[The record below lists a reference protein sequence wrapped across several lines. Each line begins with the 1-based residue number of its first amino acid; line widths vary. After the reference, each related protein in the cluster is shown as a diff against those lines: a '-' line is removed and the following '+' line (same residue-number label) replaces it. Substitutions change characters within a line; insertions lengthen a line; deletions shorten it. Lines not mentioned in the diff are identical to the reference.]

1 VRRAGRLLATLAFL
15 PVLLAADRPSG
26 LGDVVKVRHWS
37 FPGFT
42 RVLLEVSRPV
52 RTEVRR
58 LPADEEARRPERLYL
73 DLDGVWIGRRFGAP
87 IPVGDGLL
95 RAIRLGQNTLT
106 RTRLVVDLE
115 RYDRH
120 RLLVLSAPDRVVLDV
135 FAAPRDAPP
144 PGGEARLPSDL
155 RPVRTVV
162 VDAGHGGRDPGASGH
177 FGLVEKDLTLRMA
190 RLLRPRL
197 EAMGFQVVMTRDG
210 DETLSLEE
218 RTALAEGADG
228 DVFLSLHA
236 NSAPRPALHG
246 IEIWHLDRGHSRHA
260 LRVAARENHVSPGQL
275 DDLQR
280 ALARLR
286 VAEASDHSAQLA
298 DSVHRAVLGGLRR
311 RWQGVADLG
320 VKAGPFY
327 VLFLSDMPAILVES
341 GFITHRDEAR
351 RLRSPAY
358 LETLVD
364 RIALGVA
371 DYRDRRSL
379 MVAGGQP

>member
-1 VRRAGRLLATLAFL
+1 MLALL
-15 PVLLAADRPSG
+15 PLLVAADRPSG

-52 RTEVRR
+52 TTEVRR
-58 LPADEEARRPERLYL
+58 LPPDPQARRPERLYL
-73 DLDGVWIGRRFGAP
+73 DLDGVWIGRRFGEP

-95 RAIRLGQNTLT
+95 KRIRLGQNTLT

-135 FAAPRDAPP
+135 FADPRQAPQPEGDA
-144 PGGEARLPSDL
+144 GTRLPSDL

-162 VDAGHGGRDPGASGH
+162 VDAGHGGRDPGAAGLS
-177 FGLVEKDLTLRMA
+177 GLVEKDLTLRMA
-190 RLLRPRL
+190 KLLRPRL
-197 EAMGFQVVMTRDG
+197 EALGFRVVMTRER

-218 RTALAEGADG
+218 RTALAEGAGG
-228 DVFLSLHA
+228 DLFLSLHA

-260 LRVAARENHVSPGQL
+260 LRVAARENHVSPAQL

-298 DSVHRAVLGGLRR
+298 TAVHEALLAGLRR
-311 RWQGVADLG
+311 RWPGVVDLG

-327 VLFLSDMPAILVES
+327 VLFLSDMPAILVEA
-341 GFITHRDEAR
+341 GFITNRDEAR

-358 LETLVD
+358 LETLVE

-371 DYRDRRSL
+371 DYRDRRAL
-379 MVAGGQP
+379 VVAGGQR